1 MLFLFYFIFPQA
13 SNYRQNEKQFFNF
26 FENVNHLTRSS
37 NTLSLPDRHFLVRAC
52 KVLRCFPEYWCRA
65 KKKFRRLLFRERE
78 GDQKCPKV
86 ERCCLPF
93 ILPSFAHSSQRQFKK
108 WERKEKK
115 RKVHRNEVCVCKW
128 VSVCVDF
135 VALLLPP
142 SFPPNKFLHVCSHI
156 EEKVC
161 VGVKDVNCT
170 IVFQRLC
177 VCACV
182 CEREEERGRGSWI
195 KFCSVP
201 MFCCF
206 VKVRELH
213 VCLHSRVVV
222 MGCKQLEWMA
232 SSQEG
237 IWLDRDKVREV
248 VTAKTTIKEHQKLLS
263 ERVNVSHTWIFVSAF
278 VLQRKIVLT
287 SIWADGDF
295 VWCPH
300 YSFFPMNSNA
310 WPDDWSHLSLSLF
323 V

>member
-1 MLFLFYFIFPQA
+1 
-13 SNYRQNEKQFFNF
+13 
-26 FENVNHLTRSS
+26 
-37 NTLSLPDRHFLVRAC
+37 
-52 KVLRCFPEYWCRA
+52 
-65 KKKFRRLLFRERE
+65 
-78 GDQKCPKV
+78 
-86 ERCCLPF
+86 
-93 ILPSFAHSSQRQFKK
+93 
-108 WERKEKK
+108 
-115 RKVHRNEVCVCKW
+115 VCVSEW
-128 VSVCVDF
+128 VCVWT
-135 VALLLPP
+135 LLLY
-142 SFPPNKFLHVCSHI
+142 FYHLRPPNKFLHVCSHI

-161 VGVKDVNCT
+161 VGLKDVNCT

-177 VCACV
+177 VCASV

-310 WPDDWSHLSLSLF
+310 WPDDWSHLSLSHTLCLVCIYGTWQFFGTKMKWLF
-323 V
+323 ENKKGTKREVLKKYIY